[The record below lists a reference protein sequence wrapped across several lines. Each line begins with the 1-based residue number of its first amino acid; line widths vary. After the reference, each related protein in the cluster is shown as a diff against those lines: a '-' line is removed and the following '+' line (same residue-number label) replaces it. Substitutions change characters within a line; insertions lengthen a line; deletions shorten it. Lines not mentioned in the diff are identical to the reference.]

1 MKKTKEHKRIL
12 RENRMWPLLWEVLWE
27 RTDRIVVHNRITGS
41 VRVLDK

>member
-12 RENRMWPLLWEVLWE
+12 RENRMWPLFWEVMWE
-27 RTDRIVVHNRITGS
+27 RKDRILVRSYITGE